1 MILRVRVPS
10 WTAGPPGVVLNG
22 TALRNTVVP
31 SGSDAVTT
39 GRTTGVAA
47 DSAGAAGGW
56 VVVSRHWHPGDYL
69 EVTLPMRLA
78 FTAAPDAPAI
88 QAVTYGPVVL
98 SGLYGASYATETA
111 ATESASPESATVLAS
126 AITTT
131 SASPATDGGGVPAL
145 PVLDTA
151 SIRRTAAQPMTFE
164 ATADAQPI
172 TLVPVARAQHEHYTV
187 YWQTPD
193 R

>member
-1 MILRVRVPS
+1 VVRLTVVRGTAPMILRVRVPS

-39 GRTTGVAA
+39 GRTTGAA
-47 DSAGAAGGW
+47 AGSAGAAGGW

-78 FTAAPDAPAI
+78 FAAAPDAPAI

-98 SGLYGASYATETA
+98 SGLYGTSYATETA
-111 ATESASPESATVLAS
+111 ATET
-126 AITTT
+126 
-131 SASPATDGGGVPAL
+131 AL

-151 SIRRTAAQPMTFE
+151 SVRRTAAQPMTFE
-164 ATADAQPI
+164 ATADAQRI
-172 TLVPVARAQHEHYTV
+172 TLVPVARAQHEHFTV

-193 R
+193 PGSAPPGPAT